1 MRFAAT
7 FVGALFSALFV
18 AHVAAIKVE
27 GKTWTLTEE
36 EELRCLNEGG
46 CALLTRKFFFEEAA
60 KMAREMAAKE
70 EGKCA
75 PGAWKD
81 RT

>member
-1 MRFAAT
+1 MKFAAL

-27 GKTWTLTEE
+27 GKTWTLSEE

-46 CALLTRKFFFEEAA
+46 CALMTRKFFIEEAN
-60 KMAREMAAKE
+60 KMANEIAKDQA
-70 EGKCA
+70 KNCN
-75 PGAWKD
+75 WKD